1 MSQNNSLANNSP
13 DLVEEWHPTKNGNL
27 SPQTISAGS
36 DKKVWWK
43 CKKYGHEWEDSC
55 NHRTRGRMCPYCSN
69 RRVLHGFNDLQTTHP
84 QLAIEWH
91 PTKNGELTPQDV
103 TAGSD
108 KKVWWKCQKHGHE
121 WEAYIYS
128 RSASHNCPYCCNK
141 KVLVGFNDL
150 ATVAPHLAAEWHP
163 TKNGKLTP
171 QMITTGSNKKVWR
184 KCKDYGHE
192 WQASIAK
199 RAIYNR
205 GCPYCTHQKVLVG
218 YNDLASRNPKLA
230 AEWHPTKNGTLTPYM
245 VMEKSNKK
253 VWWQCAYGH
262 EWEASISSRSAGSGC
277 PYDAGKK
284 VLIGFNDLE
293 TVAPQLASEWH
304 PTKNGTLTPKQVT
317 TGSPKKVWWKC
328 KDYGHEWQA
337 SIASRKGCPYCS
349 NQKVLPGFNDLE
361 TTEPNLAKQWHP
373 TKNGNLLP
381 SMVTAGS
388 NKKVWWQCEKGH
400 TWQAPLYS
408 RLAGTGCPECTKERQ
423 TSFPEQ
429 AIFYFFQKVT
439 TVENRA
445 IVLGKEVDI
454 WLPELRIGIEYNGGY
469 WHNGKEQA
477 DLEKRTF
484 LTHQGIRVIVVK
496 EGQENHVCN
505 DEIEYKYHS
514 AKKDTL
520 NWVVETLFTLL
531 AIKSPAIDVAA
542 HEQEIYAQYIRL
554 EKENSLAAK
563 YPSLVDEWHPTK
575 NGNLLPSMV
584 TAGSNKKVWWR
595 CQKCGHEWVTKI
607 CHRTIEGSGC
617 PKCNKKGRRKA

>member
-1 MSQNNSLANNSP
+1 MFQNNSLANNYP
-13 DLVEEWHPTKNGNL
+13 NLVEEWHPTKNGNL
-27 SPQTISAGS
+27 TPQTISAGS

-43 CKKYGHEWEDSC
+43 CKDYAHEWEDSC
-55 NHRTRGRMCPYCSN
+55 NHRTRGRDCPYCSN
-69 RRVLHGFNDLQTTHP
+69 RRVLQGFNDLQTTHP

-103 TAGSD
+103 TAGSN
-108 KKVWWKCQKHGHE
+108 KKVWWKCKDHRHE

-128 RSASHNCPYCCNK
+128 RSAGHDCPYCFNK
-141 KVLVGFNDL
+141 KVLAGFNDL
-150 ATVAPHLAAEWHP
+150 TTVAPHLVSEWHP
-163 TKNGKLTP
+163 TKNGTLTP
-171 QMITTGSNKKVWR
+171 QQVTAGSNKKVWWQ
-184 KCKDYGHE
+184 CTNGHE
-192 WQASIAK
+192 WQATVNK

-245 VMEKSNKK
+245 VMEHSNKK
-253 VWWQCAYGH
+253 VWWQCAHGH

-304 PTKNGTLTPKQVT
+304 PTKNGELTPQDVT
-317 TGSPKKVWWKC
+317 AGSNKKVWWKC
-328 KDYGHEWQA
+328 QKHGHEWKA
-337 SIASRKGCPYCS
+337 SIASRKGSERSCPYCN

-361 TTEPNLAKQWHP
+361 TTAPDLAKQWHP
-373 TKNGNLLP
+373 TKNGSLLP

-429 AIFYFFQKVT
+429 AIFYFFQKVAT
-439 TVENRA
+439 AENRA

-454 WLPELRIGIEYNGGY
+454 WLPELQTGIEYNGGY
-469 WHNGKEQA
+469 WHDGKEQA
-477 DLEKRTF
+477 DLEKRSF
-484 LTHQGIRVIVVK
+484 LALQGIRVIVVK
-496 EGQENHVCN
+496 EGQENYVCN

-514 AKKDTL
+514 GKKDNL
-520 NWVVETLFTLL
+520 NWAIETLFTLL

-542 HEQEIYAQYIRL
+542 CEQEIYAQYIRL
-554 EKENSLAAK
+554 EKENSLATK
-563 YPSLVDEWHPTK
+563 HPSLVDEWHPTK

-584 TAGSNKKVWWR
+584 TVGSNKKVWWR
-595 CQKCGHEWVTKI
+595 CQKCGHEW
-607 CHRTIEGSGC
+607 
-617 PKCNKKGRRKA
+617 